1 MFLFFSRQDA
11 RPDPCHQTNWSPR
24 QSCQQGMML
33 IIYLLFHLYID
44 MLTVSCIMHIH
55 HNMDLNQLSLLT
67 IL

>member
-1 MFLFFSRQDA
+1 
-11 RPDPCHQTNWSPR
+11 
-24 QSCQQGMML
+24 ML

-44 MLTVSCIMHIH
+44 MLTVSGIMHIH